1 MVQAISSLLKNAFDA
16 SAQAEGVVL
25 RFGVRHA
32 MVRIEVR
39 DRGTGMSPDAKRRA
53 GEPFFTTK
61 QPGHGLG
68 LGLFLVRTFAER
80 SGGTLEFDGV
90 AGTTAILEIP
100 ALPVET
106 SSLT

>member
-16 SAQAEGVVL
+16 SALTDGVVL
-25 RFGVRHA
+25 RFGVRDA

-39 DRGTGMSPDAKRRA
+39 DRGTGMSADAKRRA

-61 QPGHGLG
+61 EPGHGLG

-90 AGTTAILEIP
+90 GGTTAILEIP
-100 ALPVET
+100 ALPLEA